1 MFGFI
6 AKVAQV
12 ASSPIGRA
20 VGSAVGKKVFKR
32 SNIARVVKEGRD
44 VLASIDYLANKYG
57 DADDDTCKAIKELK
71 EFKQALQDVF

>member
-44 VLASIDYLANKYG
+44 VMASIDYLANKYG
-57 DADDDTCKAIKELK
+57 DADDDTRNAIKELK